1 MNRFYGG
8 SNNLYGGELNNEDT
22 IKDATKDIFK
32 KEKLTKQKKD
42 QEQEQQQEQGQ
53 GDGQKTTNSFILS
66 NDLTRVLKKN
76 RELYNYI
83 EILENEKKELQDR
96 IKQLEKNNK

>member
-8 SNNLYGGELNNEDT
+8 SNNLYGGELNNEDS

-32 KEKLTKQKKD
+32 KEKLTKQKK
-42 QEQEQQQEQGQ
+42 EQEQGQGQGQ

-96 IKQLEKNNK
+96 IKQLEKK

>member
-8 SNNLYGGELNNEDT
+8 SNNLYGGEINNNDSIKDT
-22 IKDATKDIFK
+22 IKDTTTDIFK
-32 KEKLTKQKKD
+32 KGNTNKQEKKV
-42 QEQEQQQEQGQ
+42 
-53 GDGQKTTNSFILS
+53 TNSFILS